1 MKLVWGIDKVIAE
14 DLAPFQMPGHK
25 GRIEKEIYKYDLTE
39 IAGTDNLSNPKDIIL
54 DTLQLIADTFGAS
67 HSFISVN
74 GATGAVLGALS
85 TAFNTGDE
93 IIMMRNSHISVYDG
107 VFLLG
112 LVPKYIYPDENMLER
127 LQELVTENTVGV
139 VLTTPSFYGEVIEDD
154 VFEFLVEK
162 GVTIVVDESHG
173 SHLKLIDEELSAM
186 RYADIVVH
194 SFHKTLPSMTQT
206 AVMHLCTNKFTRS
219 FAQKNMKLF
228 MSTSPNYV
236 LMRSVDIAMDIYINQ
251 GYELMEN
258 LLEMCANFKE
268 KLEAETDFHIVYKD
282 GKQDK
287 TRLLIRHKDSVD
299 YASIDRQLREMGV
312 QTEFQSQLGLLLM
325 PTIMNTQE
333 DFDRLLD
340 ALKQVQIYTV
350 DQVFYKIFRPEKALE
365 IREAFLQESV
375 SKSYRDAIGGIVTEY
390 IIPYPPGS
398 PIIVPGE
405 IMSEELADYLDNFE
419 GNILGLEHE
428 GYVNILEDESEE
440 AE

>member
-25 GRIEKEIYKYDLTE
+25 GRIERDIYKYDMTE
-39 IAGTDNLSNPKDIIL
+39 IPGTDNLSNPKDIIL

-74 GATGAVLGALS
+74 GATGAVLGALA
-85 TAFNTGDE
+85 TAFNEGDE
-93 IIMMRNSHISVYDG
+93 IIIMRNSHISVYDG
-107 VFLLG
+107 IFLLG
-112 LVPKYIYPDENMLER
+112 LKPKYIYPDENMLER
-127 LQELVTENTVGV
+127 LKELVTDETVGV

-173 SHLKLIDEELSAM
+173 SHVKLIDDELSAM

-236 LMRSVDIAMDIYINQ
+236 LMRSVDIAMDIYISQ
-251 GYELMEN
+251 GVELMEK
-258 LLEMCANFKE
+258 LLAMCADFKQ
-268 KLEAETDFHIVYKD
+268 KLEEETDFYIVYKD

-287 TRLLIRHKDSVD
+287 TRLLIRHKDSID
-299 YASIDRQLREMGV
+299 YASADRQLREMGV
-312 QTEFQSQLGLLLM
+312 QSEFSSQLGLLMM
-325 PTIMNTQE
+325 PSIMSIQE
-333 DFDRLLD
+333 DFDRLLE
-340 ALKQVQIYTV
+340 ALKKVQVYPM
-350 DQVFYKIFRPEKALE
+350 DQVYYKLFRPET
-365 IREAFLQESV
+365 RMSSRDTFLQPDLSR
-375 SKSYRDAIGGIVTEY
+375 SYQDAVGDIVTEY
-390 IIPYPPGS
+390 IIPYPPGT

-405 IMSEELADYLDNFE
+405 VMSQEMADYLDNFE

-428 GYVNILEDESEE
+428 GYVNILDPSLIK
-440 AE
+440 